1 MEKKINWGVLG
12 CAAIAKVRTI
22 PGLLQ
27 TENASFYAV
36 ASRGKEKAEAFQKL
50 YGAEKAY
57 DSYDALLADE
67 NVEAVYIPLPNSMH
81 FEWVEKAAKA
91 GNIFFVKSLWH

>member
-57 DSYDALLADE
+57 DSYDALLATRMWKLSISHFR
-67 NVEAVYIPLPNSMH
+67 IPCILS
-81 FEWVEKAAKA
+81 
-91 GNIFFVKSLWH
+91 G